1 MSRHPGLPRV
11 RGLGAVLAD
20 LRDGVLA
27 RETWP
32 GVVLASALVVVGHTA
47 TFLVAA
53 AFQLAVIAM
62 RRMVPADELPR
73 ALYIFEMIADGVT
86 VLMFALGVFGAIGA
100 LAKVEI

>member
-1 MSRHPGLPRV
+1 MDDSPRELRLSSTI
-11 RGLGAVLAD
+11 RGLVIGALILAYGWF
-20 LRDGVLA
+20 LNEPAVSLK
-27 RETWP
+27 
-32 GVVLASALVVVGHTA
+32 A

-100 LAKVEI
+100 LSKVEI

>member
-1 MSRHPGLPRV
+1 MDDSPR
-11 RGLGAVLAD
+11 D
-20 LRDGVLA
+20 LRLSSTIRGVFISTLILA
-27 RETWP
+27 YAWFMNAP
-32 GVVLASALVVVGHTA
+32 DVSLKA

-53 AFQLAVIAM
+53 AFQLGVIAM

-100 LAKVEI
+100 DAKVEL